1 MIDLQTLPA
10 DEAERIAY
18 AEGFTGTAALFA
30 RIAELE
36 AQVERL
42 ENQLD
47 DMVTLESWE
56 KNNGPA
62 YEYVQFFQNCYQYL
76 AGRYPYPSVTSD
88 HDKQVIFDAIA
99 RGEGVG
105 SYVYRLK

>member
-10 DEAERIAY
+10 EEAERIAY

-36 AQVERL
+36 AQVESL

-47 DMVTLESWE
+47 DMVTLERWE
-56 KNNGPA
+56 RNNGPA
-62 YEYVQFFQNCYQYL
+62 EAYREFFYDCFNYL
-76 AGRYPYPSVTSD
+76 AGRYPCPSVTSD

-105 SYVYRLK
+105 E

>member
-36 AQVERL
+36 AEVAELRAELARL
-42 ENQLD
+42 
-47 DMVTLESWE
+47 S
-56 KNNGPA
+56 
-62 YEYVQFFQNCYQYL
+62 
-76 AGRYPYPSVTSD
+76 
-88 HDKQVIFDAIA
+88 
-99 RGEGVG
+99 
-105 SYVYRLK
+105 